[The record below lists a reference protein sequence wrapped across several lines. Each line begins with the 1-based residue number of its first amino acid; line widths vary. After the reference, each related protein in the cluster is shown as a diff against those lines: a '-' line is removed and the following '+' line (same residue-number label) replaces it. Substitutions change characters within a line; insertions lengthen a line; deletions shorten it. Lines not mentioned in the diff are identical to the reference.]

1 MAATVTPVAERTHA
15 NVLNI
20 RSRDAPYARR
30 SLVIET
36 EGLTKRYGPIM
47 AVNNLAL
54 RVRKGEVYGF
64 LGPNGA
70 GKTTTLR
77 MLLGL
82 IRPTSGTISMLDSEP
97 GTPQS
102 LLAVGSMIET
112 PAFYPFLSGHDNLVM
127 LARYSGTPTA
137 RVREV
142 LMMVGLLDRAGDK
155 FQHYSLGMKQRLGV
169 AAALLKDPPLL
180 ILDEPT
186 NGLDPAGMAEMR
198 HLIRD
203 LGTGERTVLLSSH
216 LMHEVEHICDRVGII
231 ARGQLV
237 TEGTVDEL
245 RGQEALVIRADPVED
260 AKRLIDCIAGVTK
273 IDIDN
278 DVLRV
283 AFDQRSKLDTA
294 YINHRL
300 VTAGIVV
307 RELRLDQRSLESVFL
322 SLTSQGS
329 EVGAPEETYHAH
341 A

>member
-1 MAATVTPVAERTHA
+1 MAATVTPVADRTHA
-15 NVLNI
+15 NVLNV
-20 RSRDAPYARR
+20 RSRDAPSARR

-36 EGLTKRYGPIM
+36 EGLTKRYGPIT

-97 GTPQS
+97 GTPRS
-102 LLAVGSMIET
+102 LSAVGSMIET

-142 LMMVGLLDRAGDK
+142 LMMVGLLDRAGDQ

-237 TEGTVDEL
+237 AEGTVDEL

-260 AKRLIDCIAGVTK
+260 AKRLIDGIAGVTK

-300 VTAGIVV
+300 VTAGIAV

-329 EVGAPEETYHAH
+329 ESGASEETYHAH